1 MIQEGLSR
9 CTTTRI
15 AERAGISVGSLYQYY
30 PNRDALL
37 AGVLE
42 KHLEGIAGAVERACH
57 EHRGKQLSQMASAFV
72 VAFLAAKLRDPEEAK
87 ALYAVA
93 EERGGA
99 VLAARMRTR
108 IVAAVTAMLASA
120 PDAQF
125 DDPAMVAKI
134 ALGALV
140 GPVQTFLKEHAPA
153 QFRARLEREL
163 ILLVTAYLQAH
174 QFKPERPSKSAAI
187 PDTIRNRR
195 TLRRSLVEQNCDTSR
210 AMASCAAIDVGYRT
224 LDETR
229 RRELSAPCALS
240 FGGGHGRSPRGANC
254 EPISVCPD
262 RIENLEVTDRGFRD
276 ERGKSYN
283 DYLSRLDAAETPC

>member
-1 MIQEGLSR
+1 MSAVATTLKPRKFPVQARSAVTVEALHIATIQVLIQEGVSR

-15 AERAGISVGSLYQYY
+15 AERAGMSVGSLYQYY

-42 KHLEGIAGAVERACH
+42 KHLEGIAAAVERTCQ
-57 EHRGKQLSQMASAFV
+57 EHRGKPLSEMASAFV
-72 VAFLAAKLRDPEEAK
+72 LAFLAAKLRDPEEAK

-99 VLAARMRTR
+99 ALAARMRTR

-125 DDPAMVAKI
+125 DDPAVVAMI

-140 GPVQTFLKEHAPA
+140 GPVQTLLKEHAPA
-153 QFRARLEREL
+153 QFKTRLEREL

-174 QFKPERPSKSAAI
+174 QFKPERPSKPAAI
-187 PDTIRNRR
+187 
-195 TLRRSLVEQNCDTSR
+195 
-210 AMASCAAIDVGYRT
+210 
-224 LDETR
+224 TR
-229 RRELSAPCALS
+229 R
-240 FGGGHGRSPRGANC
+240 HQ
-254 EPISVCPD
+254 
-262 RIENLEVTDRGFRD
+262 
-276 ERGKSYN
+276 KSK
-283 DYLSRLDAAETPC
+283 DVAS